1 MASDTD
7 KSKKQGTISPREH
20 PELSFE
26 SCQQMQGVWRNMGL
40 VPLRAPSPTHR
51 LLFSP
56 EDGKKDGSVE

>member
-26 SCQQMQGVWRNMGL
+26 SRQQMQGGL
-40 VPLRAPSPTHR
+40 EKHGISPT
-51 LLFSP
+51 
-56 EDGKKDGSVE
+56 